1 VEETVSRDPDIAAL
15 ERDLPAYAR
24 SLGIVI
30 EAMEDGSPVLAIPF
44 GEIVEGRP
52 TVFHGG
58 ATSGLLENA
67 GYAALR
73 AELARAGREHRLKP
87 INVTVQ
93 FLSAAKSKPT
103 YARGRVLRLGRRNAN
118 IEVEAWQYDRTRP
131 VATAVMNVLM
141 GGAGPDAAG

>member
-1 VEETVSRDPDIAAL
+1 MSRDPDITAL

-30 EAMEDGSPVLAIPF
+30 AAMEDGSPVLAIPF

-118 IEVEAWQYDRTRP
+118 IEVEAWQDDRTRP

-141 GGAGPDAAG
+141 GGTGPDAAG

>member
-118 IEVEAWQYDRTRP
+118 IEVEAWQDDRTRP

-141 GGAGPDAAG
+141 GGTGPDAAG

>member
-1 VEETVSRDPDIAAL
+1 MTREPAISAL
-15 ERDLPAYAR
+15 ERELPAYAR
-24 SLGIVI
+24 SLGIAI
-30 EAMEDGSPVLAIPF
+30 DAMEDGSPVLVIPF

-73 AELARAGREHRLKP
+73 AQLAREGREHRLKP

-103 YARGRVLRLGRRNAN
+103 YARGRVLRLGRRNAH
-118 IEVEAWQYDRTRP
+118 IEVEAWQDDRSRP

-141 GGAGPDAAG
+141 AGTGDAGTEA

>member
-1 VEETVSRDPDIAAL
+1 MSRDPDIAAL

-118 IEVEAWQYDRTRP
+118 IEVEAWQDDRTRP

-141 GGAGPDAAG
+141 GGTGPDAAG

>member
-1 VEETVSRDPDIAAL
+1 MSRDPDIAAL

-30 EAMEDGSPVLAIPF
+30 AAMEDGSPVLAIPF

-118 IEVEAWQYDRTRP
+118 IEVEAWQDDRTRP

-141 GGAGPDAAG
+141 GGTGPDAAG

>member
-1 VEETVSRDPDIAAL
+1 MRRDPDIAAL

-67 GYAALR
+67 GYAA
-73 AELARAGREHRLKP
+73 
-87 INVTVQ
+87 
-93 FLSAAKSKPT
+93 
-103 YARGRVLRLGRRNAN
+103 
-118 IEVEAWQYDRTRP
+118 
-131 VATAVMNVLM
+131 
-141 GGAGPDAAG
+141 

>member
-1 VEETVSRDPDIAAL
+1 MSEQPTVADL

-24 SLGIVI
+24 SLGITI
-30 EAMEDGSPVLAIPF
+30 DSMEAGSPVLAIPF

-73 AELARAGREHRLKP
+73 AELAREGRHQRLKP

-103 YARGRVLRLGRRNAN
+103 FARGRVLRLGRRNAN
-118 IEVEAWQYDRTRP
+118 IEVEAWQDDRSRP

-141 GGAGPDAAG
+141 AAPEGENEA

>member
-1 VEETVSRDPDIAAL
+1 MSEAELLAAI
-15 ERDLPAYAR
+15 ERELPAYAR
-24 SLGIVI
+24 SLGIAVDSV
-30 EAMEDGSPVLAIPF
+30 EDGSPLLVLPF
-44 GEIVEGRP
+44 GGMVEGRP

-73 AELARAGREHRLKP
+73 AELAREGRQQRLKP

-93 FLSAAKSKPT
+93 FLSAAKSRPT

-118 IEVEAWQYDRTRP
+118 IEVEAWQTDRSRP

-141 GGAGPDAAG
+141 AAADA

>member
-1 VEETVSRDPDIAAL
+1 MNEHTDLAAL

-24 SLGIVI
+24 SLGITVDSI
-30 EAMEDGSPVLAIPF
+30 DAGSPVLAIPF

-73 AELARAGREHRLKP
+73 AELARAGRQQRLKP
-87 INVTVQ
+87 INVTIQ

-118 IEVEAWQYDRTRP
+118 IEVEAWQGDRSRP

-141 GGAGPDAAG
+141 AEQDGGSAN

>member
-1 VEETVSRDPDIAAL
+1 MTGHTDLGAL

-24 SLGIVI
+24 SLGVTIDSMD
-30 EAMEDGSPVLAIPF
+30 AGSPVLAIPF
-44 GEIVEGRP
+44 GPIVEGRP

-73 AELARAGREHRLKP
+73 AELARAGRQQRLKP
-87 INVTVQ
+87 INVTIQ

-103 YARGRVLRLGRRNAN
+103 FARGRVLRLGRRNAN
-118 IEVEAWQYDRTRP
+118 IEVEAWQDDRTRP

-141 GGAGPDAAG
+141 AEPD

>member
-1 VEETVSRDPDIAAL
+1 MNADADLAAL

-24 SLGIVI
+24 SLGITI
-30 EAMEDGSPVLAIPF
+30 DSMDGGSPVLAIPF
-44 GEIVEGRP
+44 GAIVEGRP

-73 AELARAGREHRLKP
+73 AELARAGRQHRLKP

-93 FLSAAKSKPT
+93 FLSAAKAKPT

-118 IEVEAWQYDRTRP
+118 IEVEAWQDDRTRP

-141 GGAGPDAAG
+141 AELD

>member
-1 VEETVSRDPDIAAL
+1 MSDADLLAAC

-24 SLGIVI
+24 SLGIAIDSI
-30 EAMEDGSPVLAIPF
+30 EEGSPVLVLPF
-44 GEIVEGRP
+44 GKIVEGRP

-67 GYAALR
+67 GYGALR
-73 AELARAGREHRLKP
+73 AELAREERQQRLKP

-93 FLSAAKSKPT
+93 FLSAAKSRPT

-118 IEVEAWQYDRTRP
+118 IEVEAWQTDRARP

-141 GGAGPDAAG
+141 ASPEEDGAG

>member
-1 VEETVSRDPDIAAL
+1 MSRDPDIAAL

-118 IEVEAWQYDRTRP
+118 IEVEAWQDDRTRP

>member
-1 VEETVSRDPDIAAL
+1 MTDRATIAEL
-15 ERDLPAYAR
+15 ERELPAYAR
-24 SLGIVI
+24 SLGITVDSL
-30 EAMEDGSPVLAIPF
+30 EDGSPVLAIPF
-44 GEIVEGRP
+44 GTIVEGRP

-73 AELARAGREHRLKP
+73 AELARAGRQQRLKP

-103 YARGRVLRLGRRNAN
+103 FARGRVLRLGRRNAN
-118 IEVEAWQYDRTRP
+118 IEVEAWQDDRARP

-141 GGAGPDAAG
+141 AEPEGGSEG

>member
-1 VEETVSRDPDIAAL
+1 MSDSDLIAAC

-24 SLGIVI
+24 SLGIAVDSI
-30 EAMEDGSPVLAIPF
+30 ENGSPVLFVPF
-44 GEIVEGRP
+44 GRIVEGRP

-73 AELARAGREHRLKP
+73 AELAREGRQQRLKP

-93 FLSAAKSKPT
+93 FLSAAKSRAT
-103 YARGRVLRLGRRNAN
+103 YARGRVLRLGRRNAH
-118 IEVEAWQYDRTRP
+118 IEVEAWQDDRARP

-141 GGAGPDAAG
+141 APADT